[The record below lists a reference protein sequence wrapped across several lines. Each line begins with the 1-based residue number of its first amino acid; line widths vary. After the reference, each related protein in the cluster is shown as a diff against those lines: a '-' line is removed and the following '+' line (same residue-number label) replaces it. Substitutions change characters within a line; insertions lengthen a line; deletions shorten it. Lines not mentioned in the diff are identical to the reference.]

1 MRYLH
6 TSFAEKL
13 ANHGY
18 VVIGL
23 DHSYDANITIF
34 PDGSIADYRSD
45 ITGHPD
51 SIIIRKKQINTRA
64 SDIRFIIDQL
74 ERIQSGEI
82 KHVLNGYLD
91 ANRIGVACHSFGGAT
106 STVVSFL
113 DSRITATL
121 ALDSWM
127 NPVPREVIKKGPMQ
141 PFLHIGR
148 PHWDDSDY
156 PSNYS
161 LLDALIQNNRGP
173 SHRITIKNTLH
184 MDYCDA
190 PLFSPLV
197 QIILDVGKMNRHRS
211 VYLVNQIS
219 LEFFDQ
225 YLQNTPSLMLN
236 KKIDVPEFHYN

>member
-1 MRYLH
+1 M
-6 TSFAEKL
+6 
-13 ANHGY
+13 
-18 VVIGL
+18 

-51 SIIIRKKQINTRA
+51 SIIIRKNQIDTRA
-64 SDIRFIIDQL
+64 NDIRFIINEL
-74 ERIQSGEI
+74 GRIQSGKI

-91 ANRIGVACHSFGGAT
+91 LTRIGMAGHSFGGAT
-106 STVVSFL
+106 STLVSYL
-113 DSRITATL
+113 DERITASI
-121 ALDSWM
+121 ALDAWM
-127 NPVPREVIKKGPMQ
+127 NPVPRKVIEKGLMQ

-161 LLDALIQNNRGP
+161 LLDTLIQNNRGY
-173 SHRITIKNTLH
+173 SHQITIKNTLH

-197 QIILDVGKMNRHRS
+197 QFILDVGKANRHRS
-211 VYLVNQIS
+211 VYLVNQVS

-225 YLQNTPSLMLN
+225 YLRNTPSLMLN
-236 KKIDVPEFHYN
+236 KKIDVPEFHYHQ